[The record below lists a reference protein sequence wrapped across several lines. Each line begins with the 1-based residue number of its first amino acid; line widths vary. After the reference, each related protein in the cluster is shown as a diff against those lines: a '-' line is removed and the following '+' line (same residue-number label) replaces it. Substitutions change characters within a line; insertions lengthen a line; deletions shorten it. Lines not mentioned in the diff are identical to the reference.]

1 MNTSTTKK
9 SNKSNGNANPN
20 YQSLGF
26 LLKVVLWRTCLVIIK
41 SDEFSVVAYDVWL
54 PPVKRATCLL
64 PFCTYILTVHKVLF
78 IILCCTI
85 WCGNPEVLQDNIWI

>member
-26 LLKVVLWRTCLVIIK
+26 FVESGFVENMSRYYKK
-41 SDEFSVVAYDVWL
+41 
-54 PPVKRATCLL
+54 
-64 PFCTYILTVHKVLF
+64 
-78 IILCCTI
+78 
-85 WCGNPEVLQDNIWI
+85 